1 MQNLAAEKTYNNLDV
16 TLKQANEHRNTWFEG
31 VQKCHLDD
39 SLITVMEK
47 IVRAEVRTNFVFCIF
62 RSKLI
67 RFIFLQ
73 VHRLVVVDNEDKVIG
88 VISLSDI
95 LKELVLKP
103 CRKSKILK
111 FDWLFITFVELA
123 FREKFNERIQ
133 HAFFCGSRTATTTG
147 REYWNNSGRTGFE
160 W

>member
-1 MQNLAAEKTYNNLDV
+1 MFFGIATPWLIRLRYLRTRNSSSCISVDLRQISQSHSSSLVCLLMQNLAAEKTYNNLDV

-47 IVRAEVRTNFVFCIF
+47 IVRAEVRTSSLRVSVFQ
-62 RSKLI
+62 SELI
-67 RFIFLQ
+67 RFIFPQ

-103 CRKSKILK
+103 CRKS
-111 FDWLFITFVELA
+111 
-123 FREKFNERIQ
+123 
-133 HAFFCGSRTATTTG
+133 
-147 REYWNNSGRTGFE
+147 
-160 W
+160 

>member
-1 MQNLAAEKTYNNLDV
+1 MVRRRPEMPSRRFAYNRHGED
-16 TLKQANEHRNTWFEG
+16 
-31 VQKCHLDD
+31 
-39 SLITVMEK
+39 
-47 IVRAEVRTNFVFCIF
+47 RAGGGTHQLRFYIF
-62 RSKLI
+62 RSELI

-111 FDWLFITFVELA
+111 FNWLFITFVELA

-133 HAFFCGSRTATTTG
+133 HAFFCRSRTATTTG